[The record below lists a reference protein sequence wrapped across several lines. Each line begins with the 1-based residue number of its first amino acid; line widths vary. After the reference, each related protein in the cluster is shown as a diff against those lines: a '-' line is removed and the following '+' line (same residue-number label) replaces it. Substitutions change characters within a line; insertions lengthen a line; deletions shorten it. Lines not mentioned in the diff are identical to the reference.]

1 MENIEM
7 TDKQTIKCM
16 DCENIIEMEDV
27 EVGKIAVCDKCGLEM
42 ELINTSPIEVDYLFA
57 MK

>member
-1 MENIEM
+1 M